1 LSAYGSRRAA
11 MGRSLGLRVGK
22 LAVWLGYQLARYPE
36 KLEFCKPET
45 QLQFFEISEMLKN

>member
-1 LSAYGSRRAA
+1 